1 MIRNIKNRWAEKSGY
16 FEVLKIA
23 FPLILSTGSWSLQH
37 FIDRMFLTWYSP
49 AAIAAALPASM
60 VNWTLMSV
68 FVGIA
73 AYVNTFVAQY
83 YGAKRLDRIGPAVW
97 QGIYLSISTVA
108 VVLLFYALAERIFTI
123 FNHTPEV
130 IELEIIYFRILL
142 YGVPFAV
149 MANAISS
156 FFSGLGKTWTVMWVN
171 FVGTGINILLDYL
184 LIFGYLGFPEMGIA
198 GAGWATAIAV
208 TIMAAMFFLLFS
220 RRRLNLEYHTLN
232 GWRFDKSLFRRLIR
246 YGLPNG
252 LQFLLEIMA
261 FTIFVLL
268 VGNIGMAELAASN
281 IAININSLAFMPIYG
296 LTIAVST
303 LVGQYLG
310 DNKPELAEKATWSA
324 FHLAFVFFG
333 LLALGYFFFP
343 QVFIWP
349 FAVQANSAD
358 FGPIRQFT
366 EILLRF
372 VAVYCLFDAGNMIFS
387 GALKGAGDTRFVAV
401 ASVGLS
407 WGVMIVP
414 SLAAL
419 YVFDSGL
426 YGLWSLVTLY
436 LVGLCFV
443 FLWRFKKGFWK
454 SMRVI
459 ETAGEAAEKAEEPAA
474 AEPLPDAVDR
484 AG

>member
-16 FEVLKIA
+16 HEIFKIA

-108 VVLLFYALAERIFTI
+108 VVLPFYALAEGIFTI

-171 FVGTGINILLDYL
+171 FLGTGINILLDYL

-208 TIMAAMFFLLFS
+208 TFMAAIFFFLFS
-220 RRRLNLEYHTLN
+220 KRRLNLEYHTLN

-252 LQFLLEIMA
+252 LQFLLEILA
-261 FTIFVLL
+261 FTIFILL
-268 VGNIGMAELAASN
+268 IGNIGMAELAASN

-310 DNKPELAEKATWSA
+310 DNKPALAEKATWSA
-324 FHLAFVFFG
+324 FHLAFAFFG

-366 EILLRF
+366 EVLLRF

-414 SLAAL
+414 SLTAL

-426 YGLWSLVTLY
+426 YGLWLLVTLY
-436 LVGLCFV
+436 IVGLCFV

-459 ETAGEAAEKAEEPAA
+459 ETAGEVAEKAEGMAA